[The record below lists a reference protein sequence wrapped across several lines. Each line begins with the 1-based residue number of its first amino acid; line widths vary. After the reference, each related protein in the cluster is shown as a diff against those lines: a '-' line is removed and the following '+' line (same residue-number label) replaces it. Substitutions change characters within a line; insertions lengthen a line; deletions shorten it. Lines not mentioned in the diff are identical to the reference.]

1 MTNDVILK
9 YLKNENYDKLMKEL
23 NDALQFDTFNPAY
36 HYYLFLAKNK
46 GYLNVDYNNPIDP
59 DLLDKALDLDL
70 TDVIDREHYFFS
82 MLPLKERIIFA
93 YANYMDE
100 DAINKL
106 ISSSAI
112 KNSKLFYNSKEIRT
126 LYDYAMD
133 IKLEKQ
139 MLLTGKVILSFIEN
153 RVYETPEELRFKSSL
168 EEIVEHFENHLFTKI
183 TNEKS
188 KWAKDE
194 DVAPLVSEVKIDE
207 VTIAPNIESVK
218 VEEPKDDT
226 IVIESKEEI
235 RVEEPKVIF
244 KEEPKEESKEKS
256 LNMDDYY
263 RTKRESFASNYDY
276 LNEDKK
282 KVVLPK
288 NQKKEEF
295 MPKNRTFFGLL
306 FPFVFVGFW
315 VFIVIFIIN
324 SNKNGNPV
332 AATVFLIAYSIIGV
346 FSLFFARKKILKG
359 LAAIYMSIEVVIL
372 ALGIIFSAVNQ
383 NGYSYSG
390 NPYNQHGSYSV
401 VSHNPKAF
409 PSITC
414 RTSSS
419 RIYPGGDS
427 HMVILR
433 FSLDSAYED
442 TFIEQIKGEFTIS
455 DSNGK
460 VTKYEIYISTDSVY
474 MLSVSCSAMQFKET
488 KFVVTSIA
496 YEDFSVIDGLHIEG
510 NINIIYNSSSY

>member
-9 YLKNENYDKLMKEL
+9 YLKDENYDKLMKEL

-100 DAINKL
+100 DAINKV

-139 MLLTGKVILSFIEN
+139 MFLTGKVILSFIEN
-153 RVYETPEELRFKSSL
+153 RVYETPEELKFKSSL

-188 KWAKDE
+188 RWAKDD

-235 RVEEPKVIF
+235 KVEEPKVIF
-244 KEEPKEESKEKS
+244 KEEPKEDSKEKS

-263 RTKRESFASNYDY
+263 RAKRESFVSNYDY

-295 MPKNRTFFGLL
+295 MPKNRTFFGLF

-332 AATVFLIAYSIIGV
+332 VATVFLIAYSIIGV

-372 ALGIIFSAVNQ
+372 VLGITFSQLNQ
-383 NGYSYSG
+383 IGYTYPIDNGHYSEQSR
-390 NPYNQHGSYSV
+390 
-401 VSHNPKAF
+401 NPKTVPTIICKTKA
-409 PSITC
+409 
-414 RTSSS
+414 S
-419 RIYPGGDS
+419 RLYPGGDN
-427 HMVILR
+427 HLLYLDLY
-433 FSLDSAYED
+433 LDSSYEGTSINQVKGTFAIVDSQGNIFESTAYISTQNITTVSFYID
-442 TFIEQIKGEFTIS
+442 TIYIQKAYFTMNGIIYSDYMVVSGLSIKGEI
-455 DSNGK
+455 
-460 VTKYEIYISTDSVY
+460 EIY
-474 MLSVSCSAMQFKET
+474 
-488 KFVVTSIA
+488 
-496 YEDFSVIDGLHIEG
+496 
-510 NINIIYNSSSY
+510 YNCE